1 MALAGFTGC
10 EMGGKFP
17 KDVDVLK
24 KALALRG
31 LSVVQRRYLCWQK
44 KILIVG
50 VNLIF
55 I

>member
-1 MALAGFTGC
+1 MPRKDEKSLRQDVGFTSIAHTKTV
-10 EMGGKFP
+10 KFLIYT
-17 KDVDVLK
+17 DI
-24 KALALRG
+24 
-31 LSVVQRRYLCWQK
+31 QRRYLCWQK